1 MGMGYFQF
9 GDIINNAAMNI
20 YLQVFNG
27 NMFLILLGI
36 YLGVE
41 LLDYMVCLHLTFW
54 KMAKLFSKAI
64 SFYISISNVWR
75 F

>member
-1 MGMGYFQF
+1 MNIDTTICLFIPQLMGMGYFQF

-41 LLDYMVCLHLTFW
+41 LLDYMVCLHLTF
-54 KMAKLFSKAI
+54 
-64 SFYISISNVWR
+64 
-75 F
+75 

>member
-1 MGMGYFQF
+1 MNIDTTICLFIPQLMGRGYFQF
-9 GDIINNAAMNI
+9 EDIINNAAMNI

-41 LLDYMVCLHLTFW
+41 LLDYMVCLHLTF
-54 KMAKLFSKAI
+54 
-64 SFYISISNVWR
+64 
-75 F
+75 